1 MQIYLFE
8 YERNYF
14 NIAPTCIGRGI
25 TKSRVMKEVILV
37 FILAVINFLIFSYDI
52 EVDKDF
58 FTWLWLLNSI
68 ICLIGSAVLYT
79 NHLDENQ

>member
-1 MQIYLFE
+1 
-8 YERNYF
+8 
-14 NIAPTCIGRGI
+14 
-25 TKSRVMKEVILV
+25 MKEVILV